1 MDDKDVDSAVNQLI
15 DQLSQTQVISKQVKE
30 TDNPVDKENLEKF
43 LMQYSGKL
51 VKGSVEFVDDLKQF
65 ISTSPTAED
74 VEALAKLVA
83 SSAAAIESLNKIL
96 IANKEEESK
105 VKIKNMDTEA
115 KVRIKNMDIDSK
127 KQLQQIS
134 IQGKLTMNREE
145 LLDKLLKDA
154 KLVNIEASLAP
165 SETKSET

>member
-15 DQLSQTQVISKQVKE
+15 DQLSQTQTISKEIQN
-30 TDNPVDKENLEKF
+30 TDDPVHKENLEKF

-51 VKGSVEFVDDLKQF
+51 VKGSVEFVDDMKQF
-65 ISTSPTAED
+65 ISSSPTAED

-96 IANKEEESK
+96 IANKEEESRIKLKNMDTDTK
-105 VKIKNMDTEA
+105 VKIKT
-115 KVRIKNMDIDSK
+115 MDIESR
-127 KQLQQIS
+127 KQMQQVS

-145 LLDKLLKDA
+145 LLDKLINDA
-154 KLVNIEASLAP
+154 KIVNIETTTVP
-165 SETKSET
+165 SEKKLPT